1 MSSYSAKGGVLVKQ
15 FISERMSRDY
25 AQELA
30 VITEVLEAILADT
43 GYPNIGCLMIS
54 RPKNGTLGQLLE
66 AQIGEVDEDRHDVFL
81 EHIKVHSE
89 LCGEIIGRLDRA
101 TCARDHPAHEGLQK
115 GNPRALY
122 LQINEEKCYIAYF
135 GSYEQETSF
144 EIGRVYLAIVKI
156 LKHLYP
162 FDRHLEA
169 VANGIIDNL
178 LTVDQ
183 PKSRQSYNETLIFV
197 DECFR
202 ELAPGSA
209 ISTWMNS

>member
-89 LCGEIIGRLDRA
+89 LCGEIIGRLTAQRVRVIIQHTKVSKRGTREHYTYRLTKRNA
-101 TCARDHPAHEGLQK
+101 T
-115 GNPRALY
+115 
-122 LQINEEKCYIAYF
+122 
-135 GSYEQETSF
+135 
-144 EIGRVYLAIVKI
+144 
-156 LKHLYP
+156 
-162 FDRHLEA
+162 
-169 VANGIIDNL
+169 
-178 LTVDQ
+178 
-183 PKSRQSYNETLIFV
+183 
-197 DECFR
+197 
-202 ELAPGSA
+202 
-209 ISTWMNS
+209 